1 MKKLIIGTRGSKL
14 ALCQTEIVINELKKN
29 YPNCKFEIKIIKTLG
44 DKIIDISLT
53 KINDKGFFVKEIQ
66 EHLINKKID
75 IAVHSLK
82 DMPVSLE
89 KTKITAILEREDNRD
104 VLVSNK
110 KIKLSKLK
118 STDIIGTTSIR
129 RKIQIRNLNKNVKIC
144 DIRGNVDNRIK
155 KMISGKCDAL
165 LLASAGI
172 KRLGLEKY
180 IVQYLNRDTFLPA
193 PGQGAIAIES
203 LKENE
208 LLNEFLSKINH
219 ENSYLCTEAERIFM
233 SKIGGGCHMPFGC
246 YAQIN
251 NSEITIFGMISSI
264 KNFDIV
270 RKSITGKIED
280 YKILSEKL
288 ANEIMQGKGQKIMNE
303 LKNISSD
310 Q

>member
-14 ALCQTEIVINELKKN
+14 ALCQTEIVISELKKK
-29 YPNCKFEIKIIKTLG
+29 YPDYKFETKIIKTLG

-53 KINDKGFFVKEIQ
+53 KINDKGFFIKEIQ
-66 EHLINKKID
+66 EHLINKSID

-82 DMPVSLE
+82 DMPVTLE
-89 KTKITAILEREDNRD
+89 KTKISAILEREDNRD

-110 KIKLSKLK
+110 KIKLSKLN
-118 STDIIGTTSIR
+118 STDIIGTTSVR

-144 DIRGNVDNRIK
+144 DIRGNVDNRVK

-180 IVQYLNRDTFLPA
+180 IVEYLNRDTFLPA

-208 LLNEFLSKINH
+208 VLNKFLSKINH
-219 ENSYLCTEAERIFM
+219 EKSYLCTDAERIFM
-233 SKIGGGCHMPFGC
+233 NRIGGGCHMPFGC
-246 YAQIN
+246 FAEIN
-251 NSEITIFGMISSI
+251 NSEITIVGMISSI

-270 RKSITGKIED
+270 RKSITGKIKD
-280 YKILSEKL
+280 YKKLSKKL
-288 ANEIMQGKGQKIMNE
+288 AKEITQGNGQKIMSE
-303 LKNISSD
+303 FKNISID
-310 Q
+310 